1 MKFTTTAQSIL
12 EEKGSEVW
20 FVSAGQSVYE
30 AIEIMATKG
39 IGALLVLSEDKLVGI
54 VSERDYAR
62 KVVLKGR
69 LSKETKVKEIMASPV
84 ITVSP
89 KHTVDECMALMTDH
103 RVRHLPVL
111 DGEKVVGVISIG
123 DIVKWI
129 ISEQQETIQQL
140 TNYIHGKYPA

>member
-1 MKFTTTAQSIL
+1 
-12 EEKGSEVW
+12 
-20 FVSAGQSVYE
+20 
-30 AIEIMATKG
+30 
-39 IGALLVLSEDKLVGI
+39 
-54 VSERDYAR
+54 
-62 KVVLKGR
+62 VVLKGR

>member
-1 MKFTTTAQSIL
+1 
-12 EEKGSEVW
+12 
-20 FVSAGQSVYE
+20 
-30 AIEIMATKG
+30 
-39 IGALLVLSEDKLVGI
+39 
-54 VSERDYAR
+54 
-62 KVVLKGR
+62 
-69 LSKETKVKEIMASPV
+69 MASPV